1 MITNFAAAKRRLAL
15 AMLAASTAFSLP
27 IEAKDQPASS
37 GKPNEPSQLPHS
49 PEHVI
54 AIPVPLPLPGQL
66 KQLPQ
71 ASAPPRSLGAAGRS
85 RPSQRPPAPRDRVGA
100 ANTAARIEPYEQGFI
115 NAIQQYPY
123 TEGALYQV
131 YAKPGQVTDI
141 ALQEGEQ
148 LVGPGPV
155 ASGDTVRWMI
165 GDTLSGSGAAS
176 RVHILVKPIRSDIA
190 TNLVINTDRRTYHLE
205 LRANPSVYM
214 ASVSWTYPQDELIA
228 LRQARAE
235 AERIAPVAAD
245 MDLSSLNFRYEIEGD
260 KAEWRPLRAFDD
272 GVRVFIEFPESVAQS
287 ELPPLFLLG
296 PKGEAELVN
305 YRFSGRYMIVDRLFA
320 RAELRLGARKGQK
333 KVRIAANRRG
343 RK

>member
-1 MITNFAAAKRRLAL
+1 MIGSLAPKTRCFAIALYAGSTALASPAHATDEPAPQLAL
-15 AMLAASTAFSLP
+15 S
-27 IEAKDQPASS
+27 ER
-37 GKPNEPSQLPHS
+37 E
-49 PEHVI
+49 VI
-54 AIPVPLPLPGQL
+54 AIPVPLPLPGQF
-66 KQLPQ
+66 KQVPQ
-71 ASAPPRSLGAAGRS
+71 ASPPQPAGRS

-100 ANTAARIEPYEQGFI
+100 ANNAARIEPFEQGFV

-148 LVGPGPV
+148 LVGAGPV

-165 GDTLSGSGAAS
+165 GDTVSGSGAAS

-228 LRQARAE
+228 LRQTRAE
-235 AERIAPVAAD
+235 AARSAPVAAG
-245 MDLSSLNFRYEIEGD
+245 MDLSSLDFRYAIDGD
-260 KAEWRPLRAFDD
+260 KPEWRPLRAFDD
-272 GVRVFIEFPESVAQS
+272 GVRVFIEFPESIAQG
-287 ELPPLFLLG
+287 ELPPLFVLG
-296 PKGEAELVN
+296 SKNEAELVN
-305 YRFSGRYMIVDRLFA
+305 YRVSGRYMIVDRLFA
-320 RAELRLGARKGQK
+320 RGELRLGGRKGQQR
-333 KVRIAANRRG
+333 VRIISGRRG
-343 RK
+343 QK